1 MIKRIG
7 ILLCGGVGSRLGQIT
22 KAIPKSLVP
31 VYDKPLVDYQLEL
44 FYDLG
49 IRDVVIITRPD
60 TKELFTNYLLN
71 YSDWSTKFKYIAIE
85 EQPKPAGIAQAYII
99 AEKFIPEGYGTLLGL
114 GDNIFHFIDNRE
126 KQELKELCYTENNF
140 ITTVKVKD
148 ATQYGVVRYDEEGYL
163 VDVVEKPAN
172 PPSNEIIPGLYF
184 FDSTAVEKAKSLKP
198 SARGELEITDLQRK
212 YIAENNLGVYKFDN
226 VFWYDCGTIDDL
238 QHANNFMKILAD
250 KK

>member
-1 MIKRIG
+1 MKRIG

-31 VYDKPLVDYQLEL
+31 VYDRPLVDYQLQL

-60 TKELFTNYLLN
+60 TRDLFVNYIHQ
-71 YSDWSTKFKYIAIE
+71 YSDWGNLFKYIAIE
-85 EQPKPAGIAQAYII
+85 TQPNPGGIAEAYLI
-99 AEKFIPEGYGTLLGL
+99 AEKFIPEGYSTLLGL
-114 GDNIFHFIDNRE
+114 GDNIFHFIDNKE
-126 KQELKELCYTENNF
+126 KEDLRQLCMHEDNF

-148 ATQYGVVRYDEEGYL
+148 PTQYGVVKYDENGFI
-163 VDVVEKPAN
+163 VDVVEKPSN

-184 FDSTAVEKAKSLKP
+184 FDNTATTKVRSLKP

-212 YIAENNLGVYKFDN
+212 YLQEDTLGVYKFEN
-226 VFWYDCGTIDDL
+226 VFWYDCGTIEDL

-250 KK
+250 RK

>member
-31 VYDKPLVDYQLEL
+31 VYNKPLVDYQLEL
-44 FYDLG
+44 FRDLG
-49 IRDVVIITRPD
+49 IKDVIVITRPD
-60 TKELFTNYLLN
+60 TKELFENYLYN
-71 YSDWSTKFKYIAIE
+71 YSDWTKHFQYIAVV
-85 EQPKPAGIAQAYII
+85 EQLKPGGIAEAYLI
-99 AEKFIPEGYGTLLGL
+99 AEKFIPEGYSTLLGL
-114 GDNIFHFIDNRE
+114 GDNIFHFIDKKE
-126 KQELKELCYTENNF
+126 KEDLRQLCLNEDNF

-148 ATQYGVVRYDEEGYL
+148 PTQYGVVKYDNSGFI
-163 VDVVEKPAN
+163 VDVVEKPKY

-184 FDSTAVEKAKSLKP
+184 FDNTASDKVKNLKP
-198 SARGELEITDLQRK
+198 SLRGELEITDLQRK
-212 YIAENNLGVYKFDN
+212 YLQEDTLGVYKFEN

-238 QHANNFMKILAD
+238 QHANNFMKMLAD

>member
-1 MIKRIG
+1 MNRIG

-31 VYDKPLVDYQLEL
+31 VYDKPLVDYQLQL

-60 TKELFTNYLLN
+60 TKDLFVNYIHT
-71 YSDWSTKFKYIAIE
+71 YSSWGEKFKYIAIE
-85 EQPKPAGIAQAYII
+85 TQPNPGGIAEAYLI
-99 AEKFIPEGYGTLLGL
+99 AEKFIPEGYSTLLGL
-114 GDNIFHFIDNRE
+114 GDNIFHFIDKKE
-126 KQELKELCYTENNF
+126 KEELKQLCINEDNF

-148 ATQYGVVRYDEEGYL
+148 PTQYGVVKYDENGFI
-163 VDVVEKPAN
+163 VDVVEKPID

-184 FDSTAVEKAKSLKP
+184 FDSTAPTKVRALKP

-212 YIAENNLGVYKFDN
+212 YLQEDTLGVYKFEN
-226 VFWYDCGTIDDL
+226 VFWYDCGTIEDL

>member
-1 MIKRIG
+1 MKRIG

-31 VYDKPLVDYQLEL
+31 VYDKPLVDYQLQL

-49 IRDVVIITRPD
+49 ITDVVIITRPD
-60 TKELFTNYLLN
+60 TRDLFVNYIHT
-71 YSDWSTKFKYIAIE
+71 YSQWGEKFKYIAIE
-85 EQPKPAGIAQAYII
+85 TQPNPGGIAEAYII
-99 AEKFIPEGYGTLLGL
+99 AEKHIPKGYSTLLGL
-114 GDNIFHFIDNRE
+114 GDNIFHFIDNKE
-126 KQELKELCYTENNF
+126 KEELKQLCNNEDNF

-148 ATQYGVVRYDEEGYL
+148 PTQYGVVKYDNDGYI
-163 VDVVEKPAN
+163 VDVVEKPIN

-184 FDSTAVEKAKSLKP
+184 FDNTAANKVRSLKP
-198 SARGELEITDLQRK
+198 SIRGELEITDLQRK
-212 YIAENNLGVYKFDN
+212 YLQEGNLGIYKFEN

>member
-1 MIKRIG
+1 MKRFG
-7 ILLCGGVGSRLGQIT
+7 ILLCGGVGSRLGQVT

-31 VYDKPLVDYQLEL
+31 VYDRPLVDYQLEL
-44 FYDLG
+44 FDFLG
-49 IRDVVIITRPD
+49 IEDVVIITRPD
-60 TKELFTNYLLN
+60 TKELFANYLLK
-71 YSDWSTKFKYIAIE
+71 YSDWSTHFKYIAIE
-85 EQPKPAGIAQAYII
+85 EQPNPGGIAEAYII
-99 AEKFIPEGYGTLLGL
+99 AEKFIPEGYGTVLGL
-114 GDNIFHFIDNRE
+114 GDNIFHFIDNKE
-126 KQELKELCYTENNF
+126 KNDLKDLCYSEDNF

-148 ATQYGVVRYDEEGYL
+148 PTQYGVVKYDEDGYL
-163 VDVVEKPAN
+163 VDVVEKPSN

-198 SARGELEITDLQRK
+198 SPRGELEITDLQRK
-212 YIAENNLGVYKFDN
+212 YIQESNLGVYKFDN

>member
-1 MIKRIG
+1 MKRFG
-7 ILLCGGVGSRLGQIT
+7 ILLCGGVGSRLGQVT

-31 VYDKPLVDYQLEL
+31 VYDRPLVDYQLEL
-44 FYDLG
+44 FHFLG
-49 IRDVVIITRPD
+49 IEDVVIITRPD
-60 TKELFTNYLLN
+60 TKELFANYLLK
-71 YSDWSTKFKYIAIE
+71 YSDWSTHFKYIAIE
-85 EQPKPAGIAQAYII
+85 EQPNPGGIAEAYII
-99 AEKFIPEGYGTLLGL
+99 AEKFIPEGYGTVLGL
-114 GDNIFHFIDNRE
+114 GDNIFHFIDNKE
-126 KQELKELCYTENNF
+126 KNDLKDLCYSEDNF

-148 ATQYGVVRYDEEGYL
+148 PTQYGVVKYDEDGYL
-163 VDVVEKPAN
+163 VDVVEKPSN

-198 SARGELEITDLQRK
+198 SPRGELEITDLQRK
-212 YIAENNLGVYKFDN
+212 YIQENNLGVYKFDN